1 MDPRNRAEEEM
12 TRRPEPL
19 TGDEQAEDLAP
30 EDERIGDDEDDEDDT
45 LGRPVQLR
53 FLHAE

>member
-19 TGDEQAEDLAP
+19 AGDEQAEDLAP
-30 EDERIGDDEDDEDDT
+30 EDERIGDEEDDEDDEDDT
-45 LGRPVQLR
+45 LGRPVQLDT
-53 FLHAE
+53 

>member
-19 TGDEQAEDLAP
+19 TPDEQAEDLAP
-30 EDERIGDDEDDEDDT
+30 EDERTDDDDDDDT
-45 LGRPVQLR
+45 LGRPVQLER
-53 FLHAE
+53 